1 MAVRVNLPGR
11 CHQAGCVQRLGRACL
26 LHAVLIPSQVRPP
39 RWTLVSTELTRKTP
53 LRRGFLRSTQSGVA
67 NRSNRGDRHVR
78 NHRQFQQKP
87 WLAKDHQSFRRRH
100 PGAFWSP
107 LLACTE
113 FFGGIFIA
121 IGLLTRPAAF
131 AGLFVLL
138 VTVWFHWVTVGQ
150 GFSGAEKSLLWAA
163 ILLFFVIRGGNR
175 HSVDAR
181 IGKAF

>member
-1 MAVRVNLPGR
+1 MSGSTGSSRKRLFVPAFGSLYAALNDVAETILRTVGGIFLAIHGSQKITNPFGAAEMVEGLGFYPG
-11 CHQAGCVQRLGRACL
+11 G
-26 LHAVLIPSQVRPP
+26 
-39 RWTLVSTELTRKTP
+39 
-53 LRRGFLRSTQSGVA
+53 
-67 NRSNRGDRHVR
+67 
-78 NHRQFQQKP
+78 
-87 WLAKDHQSFRRRH
+87 
-100 PGAFWSP
+100 FWSV

-131 AGLFVLL
+131 AGMCVLL
-138 VTVWFHWVTVGQ
+138 VTVWFHWVTQGQ

-163 ILLFFVIRGGNR
+163 ILFFFVIRGGNR

>member
-1 MAVRVNLPGR
+1 MSVTPDASRGKLIIP
-11 CHQAGCVQRLGRACL
+11 ALGRLYSA
-26 LHAVLIPSQVRPP
+26 LHDASETVLRAVAGIFLTVHGSQKITNPFGAAEMVEG
-39 RWTLVSTELTRKTP
+39 L
-53 LRRGFLRSTQSGVA
+53 GFY
-67 NRSNRGDRHVR
+67 
-78 NHRQFQQKP
+78 
-87 WLAKDHQSFRRRH
+87 
-100 PGAFWSP
+100 PGAFWSL

-113 FFGGIFIA
+113 FLGGIFIA

-138 VTVWFHWVTVGQ
+138 VTVWFHWVTMGQ